1 MNTIEYL
8 REKGLLADDCEAF
21 TIIKDENE
29 FSLNE
34 LLDDFAEKKGHDS
47 YMRLYA
53 EFDNYKK
60 RTSKEKEDLIS
71 NTKVKMLQSILDMDN
86 DLHFALKNSPEDSG
100 IKLIAQKIE
109 TFLKSQGIE
118 TIQTENY
125 DEDLHEVISVL
136 EVGESKIIDVASKG
150 YILNGKP
157 FRYPKI
163 VLGK

>member
-21 TIIKDENE
+21 TIIKDKNE

>member
-125 DEDLHEVISVL
+125 DEDLHEVISLL

-150 YILNGKP
+150 YTLNGKP